1 MKESD
6 FTMKN
11 KGFFITFEG
20 VEGSGK
26 STQMELLG
34 KFLLERGFDILLT
47 QEPGGTEIGDKIR
60 DILLD
65 PENKGMDKMV
75 EALLYAASRAQ
86 LVAEVIKPA
95 LEAGKVVICDRY
107 FDSSVAYQVYGRGIP
122 FEVIEAINKRAIENA
137 KPDITFFLDI
147 SVEVGLERATVFFA
161 DRIEKEDIEFHR
173 RVRKGYLELAKKDT
187 KRFIAIEALKES
199 DEIHRRIIEKIKEFF
214 KV

>member
-1 MKESD
+1 
-6 FTMKN
+6 MKN

-34 KFLLERGFDILLT
+34 RFLLERGFDILLT
-47 QEPGGTEIGDKIR
+47 REPGGTEIGDKIR

-187 KRFIAIEALKES
+187 KRFIAIKALKES

>member
-1 MKESD
+1 
-6 FTMKN
+6 MKN

>member
-1 MKESD
+1 MKESG

-34 KFLLERGFDILLT
+34 RFLLERGFDILLT
-47 QEPGGTEIGDKIR
+47 REPGGTEIGDKIR

>member
-1 MKESD
+1 MK
-6 FTMKN
+6 K

-47 QEPGGTEIGDKIR
+47 REPGGTEIGDKIR

-122 FEVIEAINKRAIENA
+122 FEVIEAINKWAIENA

-187 KRFIAIEALKES
+187 KRFITIEALKES
-199 DEIHRRIIEKIKEFF
+199 DEIHRKIIEKIKEFF

>member
-1 MKESD
+1 
-6 FTMKN
+6 MKN

-34 KFLLERGFDILLT
+34 RFLLERGFDILLT
-47 QEPGGTEIGDKIR
+47 REPGGTEIGDKIR